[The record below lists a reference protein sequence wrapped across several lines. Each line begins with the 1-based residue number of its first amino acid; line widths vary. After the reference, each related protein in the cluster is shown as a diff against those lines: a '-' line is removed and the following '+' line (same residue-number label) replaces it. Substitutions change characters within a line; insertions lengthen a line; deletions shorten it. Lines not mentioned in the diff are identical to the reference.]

1 MGLVFMA
8 VGLRWTD
15 VALLILLSHAI
26 AKALLFMS
34 IGSIILTTNNQDLR
48 ELGGLWN
55 RMPATTSAF
64 VVGSLGLVGL
74 LPLGGFWALVRGL
87 YIFRVD
93 QPGLVLVLLLV
104 NGLSALNLTRVF
116 RLAFLGPP
124 QPKTRRTPEVAWPM
138 AVPMVILIVVT
149 LFTPALLQSLS
160 LLPATF
166 AYINRP
172 LVLLL
177 ILSGIMGC
185 SIGATIP
192 LNKTWSRPLQ
202 KTQRIAQDLL
212 AYDFY
217 VDRIYH
223 MTVVNG
229 VTLLSK
235 FGAWLDRYI
244 VDGLVNFVGFAS
256 IFGSESLKYSATGQS
271 QSYALTIIVS
281 VGLLISLFF
290 YWSL

>member
-1 MGLVFMA
+1 
-8 VGLRWTD
+8 
-15 VALLILLSHAI
+15 
-26 AKALLFMS
+26 
-34 IGSIILTTNNQDLR
+34 
-48 ELGGLWN
+48 
-55 RMPATTSAF
+55 
-64 VVGSLGLVGL
+64 
-74 LPLGGFWALVRGL
+74 
-87 YIFRVD
+87 
-93 QPGLVLVLLLV
+93 
-104 NGLSALNLTRVF
+104 
-116 RLAFLGPP
+116 
-124 QPKTRRTPEVAWPM
+124 M